1 MLFQKSSGV
10 NITRHDY
17 IFLLE
22 IKEIN
27 DHVINSV
34 AYEQAWRYQQRIRP
48 VMHLMKCLIIV
59 KARVTG
65 EEKRGEYDA
74 ITKTRQ
80 SADSPRRRL
89 WTASGC
95 VS

>member
-1 MLFQKSSGV
+1 MLFKKSSGV

-48 VMHLMKCLIIV
+48 VMHLMK
-59 KARVTG
+59 ARVTG

>member
-48 VMHLMKCLIIV
+48 VMHLMKCLRPETEWNAWEMIQD
-59 KARVTG
+59 
-65 EEKRGEYDA
+65 Y
-74 ITKTRQ
+74 
-80 SADSPRRRL
+80 
-89 WTASGC
+89 C
-95 VS
+95 